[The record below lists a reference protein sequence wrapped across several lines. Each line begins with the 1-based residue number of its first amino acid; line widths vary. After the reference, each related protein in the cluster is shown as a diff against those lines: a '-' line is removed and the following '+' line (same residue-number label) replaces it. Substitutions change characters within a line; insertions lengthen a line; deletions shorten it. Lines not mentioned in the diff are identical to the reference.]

1 MFETLQQL
9 DQQLLLT
16 LNGLHSPYWDQF
28 MWFVS
33 AKLTWTP
40 MYAALLFVIYKN
52 FNLRMT
58 CFMVIAIVLTIV
70 YADQVCASV
79 IRPLVE
85 RMRPSNPNNPLSEF
99 IHIVNGKRGGRY
111 GFPSCHAANSFG
123 LAFMVLF
130 LFRQWKLSLFFLG
143 WAILNS
149 YSRIYL
155 GVHYPG
161 DLLGGLLV
169 GLSGAALL
177 YNLFRYTLRQKTIA
191 TFLQY
196 DLNQQN
202 RIEKHQI
209 ESHRCLPIYVGLAV
223 IGGIAIYAFISSCY
237 IQLC

>member
-9 DQQLLLT
+9 DQHLLLT
-16 LNGLHSPYWDQF
+16 LNSLHTPYWDHF

-33 AKLTWTP
+33 AKLTWAP
-40 MYAALLFVIYKN
+40 MYAALLFVLYKN
-52 FNLRMT
+52 FNFRIASLT
-58 CFMVIAIVLTIV
+58 LIAIVLTIV
-70 YADQVCASV
+70 YADQISASV

-85 RMRPSNPNNPLSEF
+85 RMRPSNPDNPLSEF
-99 IHIVNGKRGGRY
+99 IHLVNGKRGGRY

-123 LAFMVLF
+123 LAFMIWF
-130 LFRQWKLSLFFLG
+130 LLRQKGLSFFLLG

-161 DLLGGLLV
+161 DLIGGLLV
-169 GLSGAALL
+169 GLSGAALI
-177 YNLFRYTLRQKTIA
+177 YGLFRYILRKKTVA

-202 RIEKHQI
+202 RIEKHSPLTHLRI
-209 ESHRCLPIYVGLAV
+209 PIYAGLSV
-223 IGGIAIYAFISSCY
+223 IGGITIYAFI
-237 IQLC
+237 LWL